1 MSTELII
8 CAFNDLSLSS
18 ITNSFI
24 RILFNTTEE
33 QLKNSAHDIFLEII
47 QWHTLVSQQ
56 LFLPCIITLPSS
68 LECCLKQYQ
77 TLTRGKIKHLC
88 SPVQKVC
95 CCARKKK
102 FNLTW
107 HYFFKK
113 KNFTRVI
120 FHCALFCST
129 IILLAN
135 LDHRLTT

>member
-77 TLTRGKIKHLC
+77 MLTRGKIKHLC

-113 KNFTRVI
+113 KFHKSNFSL
-120 FHCALFCST
+120 CAVLQHNNS
-129 IILLAN
+129 LSKSGP
-135 LDHRLTT
+135 